1 MLQENHINAIVSL
14 TSARWVRWYST
25 TRNAG
30 VSEHRH
36 KWIQCADSSTRD
48 LLTHMNDICNFIDQM
63 ASPALSSLVHLL
75 MSTIM
80 KQMTSHTVNLRRR
93 YRFTATLE
101 YHDRRRLSSPILCT
115 SSKFRKQT
123 SCASFNQS
131 KESNRA
137 RISLVS
143 FKFLEEV
150 EYEVWEDEDNT
161 VPKAPYKA
169 FLEIRAALLKEKGL
183 TGDEPLAPLTL

>member
-36 KWIQCADSSTRD
+36 KWIQCADST
-48 LLTHMNDICNFIDQM
+48 
-63 ASPALSSLVHLL
+63 
-75 MSTIM
+75 
-80 KQMTSHTVNLRRR
+80 
-93 YRFTATLE
+93 
-101 YHDRRRLSSPILCT
+101 
-115 SSKFRKQT
+115 QT

-143 FKFLEEV
+143 FKFWEEV